1 MNVTHDIRTFTRIS
15 TSEQCS
21 LSSGSLKT
29 INKANKVNKDHNK
42 LMKTLSC
49 TANKKIQ
56 VNDLL

>member
-49 TANKKIQ
+49 TANKKIHR
-56 VNDLL
+56 